1 MSLVEVKLSQL
12 RLSPLNVRKVKPS
25 AIDSLAADIAAHGL
39 LQNLLVYEEDGKMH
53 VFAGG
58 RRYRALKQLEK
69 ARTIKPHHPVMVD
82 IRSKAEAIELSLAED
97 SAREAM
103 HPADAINAYGVLN
116 GQGQS
121 GEDIAARF
129 GVSVSY
135 VRKILK
141 LAGLHEDLR
150 KALAQD
156 RLGMEAAQALT
167 LTDDQAR
174 QLEAYR
180 AAGNNA
186 YGIRRFLTDE
196 KIATTNGLFVFI
208 GAYAYAAAGGTITA
222 DLFAQN
228 GEGYA
233 DNPELV
239 VQLAQ
244 AKLEEAEQQYR
255 ALGWQDVR
263 VSLQRPDNYY
273 SAIALFPDTTREA
286 NAEEQAQLDSINEAI
301 AARLEQI
308 DADDEWSDESI
319 RTLRK
324 QAQAIE
330 AGLRQH
336 SAEQMA
342 AGAMLL
348 FVGHEGILEAR
359 PIRVKQL
366 RSNADTANAIKPD
379 YSAAMVESLS
389 RIKTQAVR
397 EAVAANPDLA
407 LDILIESM
415 AAQLVHDEPIYL
427 SPLTI
432 RCDAVNA
439 SVPDE
444 LMTMSNIASIDDGV
458 EEILSALPVDNRLA
472 AISAMDSATK
482 QRLLAFLVAKQLNG
496 ITAGGPPD
504 QRQRSFAAISE
515 ASGVDMVSKWEAPVA
530 FFDRLK
536 KPIILK
542 IIAQECGQDA
552 ADNLAKLKKHDLAAV
567 AAERMAGRGWLPAP
581 LAMTSLDSDQTL
593 THGDDHDAARSDPNG
608 CIEAEAA

>member
-39 LQNLLVYEEDGKMH
+39 LQNLLVYEEEGKIH

-69 ARTIKPHHPVMVD
+69 SKSIKPHHPVMVD
-82 IRSKAEAIELSLAED
+82 IRSKSEAIELSLAEN

-103 HPADAINAYGVLN
+103 HPADAINAFGALKAE
-116 GQGQS
+116 GQS

-141 LAGLHEDLR
+141 LASLHEDLR

-196 KIATTNGLFVFI
+196 KIATTNGLFVFV
-208 GAYAYAAAGGTITA
+208 GADAYAASGGTITT

-239 VQLAQ
+239 VTLAQ
-244 AKLEEAEQQYR
+244 AKLVDAEQQYR

-273 SAIALFPDTTREA
+273 SAVALFPDATREA
-286 NAEEQAQLDSINEAI
+286 NADEQGELDSINEAI

-308 DADDEWSDESI
+308 DADEEWSDETI

-348 FVGHEGILEAR
+348 FVSHDGNLEAR

-366 RSNADTANAIKPD
+366 RSNADALNAIKPD

-389 RIKTQAVR
+389 RIKTQAVQ
-397 EAVAANPDLA
+397 EAVAGNPDLA

-415 AAQLVHDEPIYL
+415 AAQLVHDEPSYL

-439 SVPDE
+439 TVPDE
-444 LMTMSNIASIDDGV
+444 FMTMSNIASIDDSV
-458 EEILSALPVDNRLA
+458 EDILSALPVDNRFA

-482 QRLLAFLVAKQLNG
+482 QRLLAFLVAKQLTG
-496 ITAGGPPD
+496 ITTGGRPD
-504 QRQRSFAAISE
+504 QRQRSFAAIAD
-515 ASGVDMVSKWEAPVA
+515 ASGVDMADKWEAPA
-530 FFDRLK
+530 TFFDRLK
-536 KPIILK
+536 KPVILK
-542 IIAQECGQDA
+542 IIAEELGQDA
-552 ADNLAKLKKHDLAAV
+552 ADNLTTLKKHELAAV

-581 LAMTSLDSDQTL
+581 LKPLVLES
-593 THGDDHDAARSDPNG
+593 GDDVDSVEVNCED